1 MISITNFHQDERS
14 MLKHLIVRTG
24 ARYTDYLTQKNT
36 VLICK
41 RCVEFVLFKF
51 DLIFG

>member
-1 MISITNFHQDERS
+1 MISVTNFNQDERS
-14 MLKHLIVRTG
+14 MLKHLIVQTG

-41 RCVEFVLFKF
+41 RYEKF
-51 DLIFG
+51 NFNFN